1 MKKITIKLLAVFSR
15 LIIKKYQPKIVGITG
30 SVGKTSAKE
39 YVYRVLSSKFG
50 VRASIKNYNNEFG
63 LPLTIIGVESP
74 GKNIFGWIKVF
85 FQAKKLL
92 IFRDK
97 NFPEILVL
105 EMGIDRPNDMDY
117 LLSIVKPDV
126 GVLTN
131 ISHSHVEYFGS
142 VDKIKKEKSKLVKNV
157 KKDGLAILNADN
169 KYLTDLPSEIKSR
182 LVFYGINNQ
191 ADVSA
196 KDVSFILPNNL
207 LDSNFYGIHFKLEHQ
222 GSVIPVVLN
231 GAISYPAIYSSLV
244 AIAVANF
251 FGLSLME
258 VIKELAQISQLP
270 GRMNILSG
278 IKNSIIID
286 DTYNSSPESS
296 LSALETVKKVKL
308 DNGRKIAIFGDMLEL
323 GSYSEEGHQIVG
335 KKVAEINIDI
345 LFLIGERARDIG
357 RGAIDS
363 NFKKENIFSFAR
375 TEEAIN
381 FIKDKIGEGDL
392 ILVKG
397 SQGAYMEKV
406 VKEIM
411 SEPDRAKELLVR
423 QDDVWLK

>member
-1 MKKITIKLLAVFSR
+1 MKKIIIKLLAFFSR

-30 SVGKTSAKE
+30 SVGKTSTKE
-39 YVYRVLSSKFG
+39 YIYHVLSSKFR

-85 FQAKKLL
+85 FLAKKLL

-117 LLSIVKPDV
+117 LLSIVRPDV

-131 ISHSHVEYFGS
+131 ISHSHIEYFGS
-142 VDKIKKEKSKLVKNV
+142 VDKIKKEKSKLVKNI
-157 KKDGLAILNADN
+157 KKDGLAVLNADN
-169 KYLTDLPSEIKSR
+169 KYLTDLPNEIKNR
-182 LVFYGINNQ
+182 VVFYGVNNQ
-191 ADVSA
+191 ADVLA
-196 KDVSFILPNNL
+196 KDINFILPNNL
-207 LDSNFYGIHFKLEHQ
+207 LQSNFYGVHFKLEYQ

-231 GAISYPAIYSSLV
+231 EVISYPSIYSSL
-244 AIAVANF
+244 ASIAVANF

-258 VIKELAQISQLP
+258 IINNLTQIPKLP
-270 GRMNILSG
+270 GRMSVLAG

-296 LSALETVKKVKL
+296 LSALEAVKKIKL
-308 DNGRKIAIFGDMLEL
+308 NNGRKIAIFGDMLEL
-323 GSYSEEGHQIVG
+323 GNYSEEGHQIVG
-335 KKVAEINIDI
+335 RKLAEINIDI

-357 RGAIDS
+357 RGAIGS
-363 NFKKENIFSFAR
+363 NFKEENIFSFAR
-375 TEEAIN
+375 KEEAIN
-381 FIKDKIGEGDL
+381 FIKDKINEGDL

-397 SQGAYMEKV
+397 SQGAYMEKI

-411 SEPDRAKELLVR
+411 NEPERAKELLVR
-423 QDDVWLK
+423 QDDIWLK